1 MGCRKWFG
9 FDKVRKMERKN
20 LLNMK
25 SFSSIAT
32 KEDRQTD
39 SENVSFKLITHS
51 ELRLTAALLEILKFE
66 KTFNV
71 NLEDHQP

>member
-1 MGCRKWFG
+1 MR
-9 FDKVRKMERKN
+9 
-20 LLNMK
+20 
-25 SFSSIAT
+25 SFSFIAT

-71 NLEDHQP
+71 NLEDHQL